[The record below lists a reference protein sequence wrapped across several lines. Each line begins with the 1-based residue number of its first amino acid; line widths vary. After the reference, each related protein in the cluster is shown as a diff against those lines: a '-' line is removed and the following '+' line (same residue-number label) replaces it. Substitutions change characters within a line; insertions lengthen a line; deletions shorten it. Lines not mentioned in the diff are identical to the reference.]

1 MSRLGPGAVA
11 VVTIVI
17 GVLLAGG
24 GLASN
29 VRAQTAP
36 DKSEVVLVLDF
47 SASILND
54 AANRNRFGAA
64 LERIAD
70 RVDATSADLIVG
82 DATVTIVQFAA
93 KATDYGGCAD
103 MELLASPPTVARFAD
118 CLRSIARAYR
128 RGLDPALTRRIG
140 VDTNYVAAMEQAAK
154 HLPPDA
160 VRPALIL
167 FTDGKHDVRGVPV
180 SQVPLARDRLFGSR
194 SPFALLPVGM
204 GLNPRERGA
213 LETGLVRLRIVR
225 AMPACAGGPAF
236 DWPSVVFESPDEA
249 GNAVAVA
256 LQDVTCTF
264 TVEPSPT
271 PPPTPAP
278 SPGVVQGIRLTPRD
292 GRVELTWA
300 PPAAPPAP
308 IVDYRSR
315 CHAGDGDWVES
326 KEGVSLETKATVEG
340 LTNGTA
346 YRCEVATVS
355 SLSDAA
361 WTAASAPATPLGIP
375 TAPGKPSVQP
385 MDRAVQ
391 ISVTPDDPAQVSGYH
406 YQCSADK
413 GSTWPAEVDVGST
426 DNPTTQIGNLA
437 NGVEYVCR
445 AFAANST
452 GLSDASPLSDAV
464 RPCASTLECNAAF
477 PWILGILGF
486 VLAGSLIAVLFA
498 LYRDR
503 RTRGYV
509 VAVVD
514 VIHTA
519 NLGHGS
525 RLGLVLVRAP
535 GSRSLT
541 GIVAD
546 RGRNADIR
554 IRHLRGN
561 RFEVTDRSG
570 RHATTS
576 GEPIVVA
583 DSAGGRHDLVL
594 WAFATASASPVTS
607 RR

>member
-1 MSRLGPGAVA
+1 MSRRGPGALA
-11 VVTIVI
+11 VVTIAI

-24 GLASN
+24 GLVSN

-36 DKSEVVLVLDF
+36 DRSEVVIVLDF
-47 SASILND
+47 SASILQD
-54 AANRNRFGAA
+54 AANRNKFGAA

-70 RVDATSADLIVG
+70 RVDATSADLIAG
-82 DATVTIVQFAA
+82 DAVVTIVQFATR
-93 KATDYGGCAD
+93 ATDYAGCAD
-103 MELLASPPTVARFAD
+103 MHLLASAPTVARFAD

-154 HLPPDA
+154 HLPADA
-160 VRPALIL
+160 ARPALIL

-180 SQVPLARDRLFGSR
+180 SRVQVVRDQLFGAR

-204 GLNPRERGA
+204 GLNPRELGA

-225 AMPACAGGPAF
+225 AMPPCVSGTKF
-236 DWPSVVFESPDEA
+236 DWPDVVFESPDEA
-249 GNAVAVA
+249 GNAVGVA

-278 SPGVVQGIRLTPRD
+278 SPAVVQGIRLTALD
-292 GRVELTWA
+292 GQVQLTWA
-300 PPAAPPAP
+300 PPASPPAP
-308 IVDYRSR
+308 ITDYRTR
-315 CHAGDGDWVES
+315 CRAGEGDWIES
-326 KEGVSLETKATVEG
+326 KEGVSLETKATVDG

-346 YRCEVATVS
+346 YQCEVATVS
-355 SLSDAA
+355 ALSDAA
-361 WTAASAPATPLGIP
+361 WTPASSTITPLGIP
-375 TAPGKPSVQP
+375 AAPGKPSVLP
-385 MDRAVQ
+385 MDGAVQ
-391 ISVTPDDPAQVSGYH
+391 ISVTPVDPVQAAGYH
-406 YQCSADK
+406 FQCSSDN
-413 GSTWPAEVDVGST
+413 GGTWPAEVDVDST
-426 DNPTTQIGNLA
+426 ENATTQIGNLT
-437 NGVEYVCR
+437 NGAEYVCR
-445 AFAANST
+445 AFAVNTT

-464 RPCASTLECNAAF
+464 RPCGSNLECNPVL
-477 PWILGILGF
+477 PWILGVLAV

-498 LYRDR
+498 LNQN

-514 VIHTA
+514 VIHTI

-525 RLGLVLVRAP
+525 RLGIELVRAH
-535 GSRSLT
+535 GTRTVT
-541 GIVAD
+541 GIAPD
-546 RGRNADIR
+546 RGRKADIR
-554 IRHLRGN
+554 IRQLRGN

-570 RHATTS
+570 RHVTTS
-576 GEPIVVA
+576 GEPIVVT

-594 WAFATASASPVTS
+594 WAFATRSASEVTS